1 MVNRALLLLLLPPLL
16 VLPGVAE
23 AVSVSVVG
31 IHGNGEQDSEAL
43 LQMSEDMV
51 AGFKTAGLEVV
62 HGEDLRNRLFGSR
75 ETLVENVFLD
85 PVRSAFDE
93 GRILYEKAQPEASVE
108 ALARAEEAL
117 EGVEQFLRDPRL
129 SVDVQLYLGLAHLS
143 LGNED
148 DARQAF
154 SEVVRMDPNRVLDT
168 LEYPPKIVELFESVR
183 AEVMRLSGASMH
195 IHTGAEMG
203 ARVYL
208 DGRLVGT
215 TPSTTRGLPPGL
227 HTVLV
232 DAGSGGRW
240 FSTFTLRSGEE
251 VEVEAKLATPSLGL
265 GADEAPQ
272 AVRSPLTRRLYR
284 ELAVAAG
291 TDLVAVAAFDEAGD
305 FVLGLYSGRSSTFS
319 VSAAASLA
327 ATPGARS
334 AFIRQL
340 VERVARYADESG
352 AIKEERVSADAI
364 ALLLGGNILLDEYLF
379 GAEDRAVTDASAT
392 RPVETEPT
400 KVRRTPPK
408 AAGVAVAIIAG
419 VLGAAG
425 AGIGIGLGVTQGNAA
440 DPGGVLVITL
450 P

>member
-1 MVNRALLLLLLPPLL
+1 MAIRPLPLLLLLSLL
-16 VLPGVAE
+16 SFPAAAG
-23 AVSVSVVG
+23 AVTVSVVG
-31 IHGNGEQDSEAL
+31 VHGNGDQDRDAL
-43 LQMSEDMV
+43 VQMADDMV
-51 AGFKTAGLEVV
+51 AGFKTSGLDVV
-62 HGEDLRNRLFGSR
+62 HGDDLRNRLFGSR
-75 ETLVENVFLD
+75 ETLVENVFLQ

-93 GRILYEKAQPEASVE
+93 GRILYEKAQPDGAVQ
-108 ALARAEEAL
+108 ALARAEQAL
-117 EGVEQFLRDPRL
+117 DGVEHFVRDPRL

-143 LGNED
+143 LGKED

-183 AEVMRLSGASMH
+183 AEVLRLAGGTLE
-195 IHTGAEMG
+195 IHTGHATG

-215 TPSTTRGLPPGL
+215 TPVTADRLPPGK

-232 DAGSGGRW
+232 DGGSDGRW
-240 FSTFTLRSGEE
+240 FGSFTLRSGEIE
-251 VEVEAKLATPSLGL
+251 EVEAVLRTPSLGL
-265 GADEAPQ
+265 GDGESMQDP
-272 AVRSPLTRRLYR
+272 RSAITKRLYR

-291 TDLVAVAAFDEAGD
+291 TDLVAVAAFDAAGD
-305 FVLGLYSGRSSTFS
+305 FTLALYSGRSTTFS

-340 VERVARYADESG
+340 VERVARYADDSG
-352 AIKEERVSADAI
+352 AIKEERVSAESI
-364 ALLLGGNILLDEYLF
+364 AMRMGGNVQLNEFLF
-379 GAEDRAVTDASAT
+379 GAEDRAAADASAT
-392 RPVETEPT
+392 RPVDPEPT
-400 KVRRTPPK
+400 TVRRTPPK
-408 AAGVAVAIIAG
+408 AAAIAVAIIAG
-419 VLGAAG
+419 VLGATA
-425 AGIGIGLGVTQGNAA
+425 AGIGIGVGVGQANAE

>member
-1 MVNRALLLLLLPPLL
+1 MAIRPLLPLL
-16 VLPGVAE
+16 ISTLLMLPAAAG
-23 AVSVSVVG
+23 AVTVSVVG
-31 IHGNGEQDSEAL
+31 VHGNGNQDREAL
-43 LQMSEDMV
+43 VQMSDDMV

-62 HGEDLRNRLFGSR
+62 HGEELRNRLFGSR
-75 ETLVENVFLD
+75 ETLVENVFLE

-93 GRILYEKAQPEASVE
+93 GRILYEKAQPDGAVQ
-108 ALARAEEAL
+108 ALARAEQAL
-117 EGVEQFLRDPRL
+117 DGVEHFVRDPRL

-183 AEVMRLSGASMH
+183 AEVVRLAGATLQIHSG
-195 IHTGAEMG
+195 HTTG

-215 TPSTTRGLPPGL
+215 SPVTVDRLPPGK

-232 DAGSGGRW
+232 DGGSEGRW
-240 FSTFTLRSGEE
+240 FGSFTLRSGEVEE
-251 VEVEAKLATPSLGL
+251 VAAELKTPSLGL
-265 GADEAPQ
+265 GEGESMQEP
-272 AVRSPLTRRLYR
+272 RSSLSKRLYR

-305 FVLGLYSGRSSTFS
+305 FTLAIYSGRSSTFS

-327 ATPGARS
+327 AAPGARS

-340 VERVARYADESG
+340 VERVARYSDDSG
-352 AIKEERVSADAI
+352 AIKEERVSAEAI
-364 ALLLGGNILLDEYLF
+364 PLLMGGNVQLNEYLF
-379 GAEDRAVTDASAT
+379 GAEDWRVADASAT
-392 RPVETEPT
+392 RPVDPEPAP
-400 KVRRTPPK
+400 VRRAPPK
-408 AAGVAVAIIAG
+408 AAAVAVAIIAG

-425 AGIGIGLGVTQGNAA
+425 AGIGIGVGVSQANAV
-440 DPGGVLVITL
+440 DPGGVLVITV